1 MMNDMLQA
9 EICQL
14 KLDLATTKS
23 SKAKV
28 EEESAQLKRKLEQT
42 MFGFAKEKELEAA
55 YQHQVDDMF
64 FTTTNVV

>member
-1 MMNDMLQA
+1 MRNDMLQA

-14 KLDLATTKS
+14 KLDLAAIES

-42 MFGFAKEKELEAA
+42 MFGFAKENELEAA
-55 YQHQVDDMF
+55 
-64 FTTTNVV
+64 

>member
-1 MMNDMLQA
+1 MRNDMLQA

-14 KLDLATTKS
+14 KLDLAAIES

-42 MFGFAKEKELEAA
+42 MFSFAKENELEAA
-55 YQHQVDDMF
+55 YQH
-64 FTTTNVV
+64 